1 MPVPDRL
8 AVACALLVWGAA
20 CVDGERE
27 TGAGERARDT
37 FEASDGVGASGAHE
51 PAARAALDVRADDGG
66 AKGWVTRGA
75 GCEAPCAHGR
85 VVRDQRRVD
94 AAMKRLGPVETV
106 PVVDVRVT
114 VGRRGA
120 VMGEARTDGDG
131 RFRIP
136 LRSGLGPGLELII
149 VAAEHEAAAEGTDAP
164 GEGLTL
170 AVFDSVGVGVPRN
183 PGEVVTVSRPWAWV
197 VTPVAAEG
205 DAIDFGQVY
214 IDEAAG
220 AGALALFEQIRAL
233 RARVGALFEP
243 ARLTSLAVMWSPA
256 RVPECLSCYLPS
268 GWGPVV
274 WGTARGEVRFERA
287 VFFSGADSA
296 PHHFTPSLIAHE
308 LGHWVLDLVSRH
320 PEVGGGHGWDQ
331 LVAPPLAWAEG
342 FATFFAQWS
351 QSTAEAPV
359 SRFFAIQSHVQY
371 WVDLE
376 GVGRGVSAD
385 DSSAGIVFPMP
396 DAALGIA
403 QPLNE
408 AVVAAMLWDLWDG
421 PGRVEDEPVALGDA
435 ALEAVAADRMRQL
448 DRGAREPDLVD
459 YLDALACEGV
469 IDGVDPGP
477 ALLGFPWD
485 AAPICR

>member
-1 MPVPDRL
+1 MPIPDRL
-8 AVACALLVWGAA
+8 VAACALLVWGAA
-20 CVDGERE
+20 CVDGE
-27 TGAGERARDT
+27 GDAGPRDEARDT
-37 FEASDGVGASGAHE
+37 LEASDGAVVSGAHE
-51 PAARAALDVRADDGG
+51 PAARAAFDARADGG
-66 AKGWVTRGA
+66 RAQGWGMRA
-75 GCEAPCAHGR
+75 RCEAPCAYGR
-85 VVRDQRRVD
+85 VVRDQRWVD

-114 VGRRGA
+114 VGRRGV
-120 VMGEARTDGDG
+120 VMGEARTDADG

-136 LRSGLGPGLELII
+136 LRSALGPGLELTI
-149 VAAEHEAAAEGTDAP
+149 VAAEHEAVAGGADAA
-164 GEGLTL
+164 GEGLAL
-170 AVFDSVGVGVPRN
+170 AVFDSVGVEVPRS
-183 PGEVVTVSRPWAWV
+183 PAEVVTVSRPWAWV
-197 VTPVAAEG
+197 ARPVAAEG

-220 AGALALFEQIRAL
+220 AGALALLEQIRAL

-274 WGTARGEVRFERA
+274 WRTARGEVRFERA
-287 VFFSGADSA
+287 VFFSGAASA
-296 PHHFTPSLIAHE
+296 PHHFTPSLVAHE

-320 PEVGGGHGWDQ
+320 PEVGGGHGWDE
-331 LVAPPLAWAEG
+331 LVAPPLAWSEG

-376 GVGRGVSAD
+376 GIGRGASAD
-385 DSSAGIVFPMP
+385 DSSAALVFPMP
-396 DAALGIA
+396 VADRGIA

-421 PGRVEDEPVALGDA
+421 SGRVEDEPVALGEA
-435 ALEAVAADRMRQL
+435 ALEAVASERMRQL

-459 YLDALACEGV
+459 YLDALACEGGL
-469 IDGVDPGP
+469 DGVAATP

-485 AAPICR
+485 AGPSCP